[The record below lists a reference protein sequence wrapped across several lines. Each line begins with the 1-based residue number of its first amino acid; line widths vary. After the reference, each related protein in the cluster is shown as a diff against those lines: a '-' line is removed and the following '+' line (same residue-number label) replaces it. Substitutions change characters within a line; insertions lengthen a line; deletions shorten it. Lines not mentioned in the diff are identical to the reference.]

1 MPSKP
6 PADGGTR
13 THTPLTEKRILS
25 PLRLPFRHIGLENIA
40 LCMFVLQMP
49 EKLARNP
56 NSSIFIRE

>member
-1 MPSKP
+1 
-6 PADGGTR
+6 
-13 THTPLTEKRILS
+13 
-25 PLRLPFRHIGLENIA
+25 LENIA